1 MKPSTNKAAHWV
13 YKHFSKMVKFA
24 KNYIFGLGIET
35 QFQDALI
42 VSLCKEQRKLHMI
55 LFVKT
60 ELLFLTDTER

>member
-1 MKPSTNKAAHWV
+1 
-13 YKHFSKMVKFA
+13 MVKFA